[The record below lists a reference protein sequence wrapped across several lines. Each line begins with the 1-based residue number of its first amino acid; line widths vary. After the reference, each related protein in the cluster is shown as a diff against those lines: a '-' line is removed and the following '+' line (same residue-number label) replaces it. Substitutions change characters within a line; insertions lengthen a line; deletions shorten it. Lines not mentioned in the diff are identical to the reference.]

1 MNENCAMRRNSKKQL
16 VGSNPCFGTSTK
28 KILTRFKET
37 KIKKLNDF
45 DSKLKAC
52 EIDTLYPKL
61 GHEKA
66 SQHKKG
72 REKAIF

>member
-1 MNENCAMRRNSKKQL
+1 MKIAQCEEILKAIGGIEPMFWDFHQENSDTIQRNK
-16 VGSNPCFGTSTK
+16 N
-28 KILTRFKET
+28 
-37 KIKKLNDF
+37 KKLNDF
-45 DSKLKAC
+45 DSKLKVC